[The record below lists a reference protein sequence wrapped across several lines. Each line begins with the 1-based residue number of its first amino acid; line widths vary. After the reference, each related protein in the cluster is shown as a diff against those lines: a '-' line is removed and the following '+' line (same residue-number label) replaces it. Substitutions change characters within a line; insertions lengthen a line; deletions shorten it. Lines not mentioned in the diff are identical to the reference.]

1 VNERVRPYNARW
13 MEREAPMLIHRRLL
27 IAACA
32 VAVLGVACA
41 QGNPTVSGLS
51 LMPVTSPS
59 PTPTATSAP
68 PPSPSPSASP
78 ILAEGRSFGIIK
90 SVDAANS
97 ELVFDL
103 EQFFSGDAADKA
115 AQEDGVIGPGEHVDN
130 DVYIRNVNTKLRIV
144 PISSDVD
151 IVLIKWSNCCD
162 HTFSPT
168 LARFAQAFPG
178 PDPNEDFR
186 GPASPYWLTVKDGV
200 IVKVEEQYLP

>member
-1 VNERVRPYNARW
+1 
-13 MEREAPMLIHRRLL
+13 MFIHRRLL
-27 IAACA
+27 LAACTVVVLAAACA
-32 VAVLGVACA
+32 KGSSV
-41 QGNPTVSGLS
+41 VSGQS
-51 LMPVTSPS
+51 PTPATSPS
-59 PTPTATSAP
+59 PTPTAASAP

-162 HTFSPT
+162 HTFSPQ

-186 GPASPYWLTVKDGV
+186 GPSSPYWLTVKDGA
-200 IVKVEEQYLP
+200 IVKIEEQYLP